1 MTECFAIKGYFR
13 SYVNS
18 HGSCPRDLLPLVG
31 TQDGK
36 YSKQVQYMC
45 EVAHTFA
52 GSRCVLRR

>member
-1 MTECFAIKGYFR
+1 M
-13 SYVNS
+13 NS